1 MVKDDPVIAEIRAA
15 RSLISAKCDHD
26 PRKVVEYYIKLQE
39 AYRQRLVKFVEP
51 KEEDKGDFFSVDL
64 SDGR

>member
-26 PRKVVEYYIKLQE
+26 PKKVVEYYIKLQE

-51 KEEDKGDFFSVDL
+51 REECNEDSCSTDL
-64 SDGR
+64 PDER